1 MKKRLSLLLILCLLA
16 MGAPALA
23 APGDAILL
31 QSGEDG
37 FTVASSFALIGDTL
51 YALSS
56 ASLFTVPAAGGDSME
71 YAIDTA
77 ALATQEN
84 GRFIPANVIAAG
96 DTPLVYGYECLGG
109 EEDYCNFALYR
120 VELAEGVARLTPQ
133 IALPAEN
140 MVEYMGI
147 FAMPRQ
153 LYAPFVLDG
162 KMVARSHDAGSSI
175 AVVDLASGELTLIE
189 GLLPLFQWLIPY
201 QDGAALAI
209 AYDDLAGT
217 AAIHKVD
224 LGQATAEPLC
234 EFAVAG
240 APGHF
245 CYDESAGALFFAMDG
260 ELYKM
265 EGMQPESLLPVAAL
279 PLTGEMN
286 ALPVLTQDG
295 FLIAG
300 DSMTILRRNTDPSQ
314 RADALLNI
322 QQNYHAVVES
332 AFKSFA
338 EAHPEIELNLVESHE
353 DIIQAMLTQSSTM
366 DVFALC
372 TADAA
377 YSALFE
383 RGYMA
388 ELTDSAAIAQMVQA
402 MYPAIQNAVCKEG
415 EVYALPVEMHTGRGL
430 ISYNAELWASL
441 GYAPEEFPQTWP
453 AFLRLLAQL
462 GSAVEAGK
470 MDALAPYY
478 SIDGFREELFRAM
491 LDAYML
497 YISQPGR
504 EFHLDTPLFREMAEA
519 FEAID
524 FAALGFP
531 ETVDLESAAAP
542 ENVLIELFTNFTAGI
557 NSSSAYRIAP
567 LAMQEGETPLI
578 AVQLY
583 AVFVNPYSANRDL
596 AIAFL
601 EEVAAQQDPLFL
613 AHTTPGKN
621 DAVPNEHYAESLAVY
636 DAEIASLEERLDSAE
651 DEAQKAALQAEIEL
665 SEQYRAE
672 FEANNRYLA
681 DEASIAAYRELAE
694 FLAVTPFWG
703 LDEETSIEYDTAIR
717 EYLSGLIDIDEFI
730 ARIDQ
735 KLKMIVLEGQ

>member
-77 ALATQEN
+77 ALTTQEN

-96 DTPLVYGYECLGG
+96 DAPLVYGYECVGD

-133 IALPAEN
+133 IALPVEN

-162 KMVARSHDAGSSI
+162 KMVARSYDAGSSI

-217 AAIHKVD
+217 AAICY
-224 LGQATAEPLC
+224 AE
-234 EFAVAG
+234 
-240 APGHF
+240 
-245 CYDESAGALFFAMDG
+245 DDDALFFAMDG

-279 PLTGEMN
+279 PLTGETN

-322 QQNYHAVVES
+322 QQNYHAVVEG

-388 ELTDSAAIAQMVQA
+388 ELTDSAPIAQMVQA

-504 EFHLDTPLFREMAEA
+504 EFQLDTPLFREMAEA

-542 ENVLIELFTNFTAGI
+542 EDVLIELFTNFTAGI

-601 EEVAAQQDPLFL
+601 EEIAAQQDPLFL

-717 EYLSGLIDIDEFI
+717 EYLSGLTGIDEFI
-730 ARIDQ
+730 AHIDQ

>member
-1 MKKRLSLLLILCLLA
+1 MSARHGRASAGRAGRRHFAAKRRRRLYRGKLLCA
-16 MGAPALA
+16 HRR
-23 APGDAILL
+23 
-31 QSGEDG
+31 
-37 FTVASSFALIGDTL
+37 
-51 YALSS
+51 YALCALQRVAIYGSRHR
-56 ASLFTVPAAGGDSME
+56 GGVKE

-96 DTPLVYGYECLGG
+96 DAPLVYGYECVGD

-133 IALPAEN
+133 IALPVEN

-201 QDGAALAI
+201 RDGAVLAI

-217 AAIHKVD
+217 AAIHTVD

-279 PLTGEMN
+279 PLTGETN

-322 QQNYHAVVES
+322 QQNYHAVVEG
-332 AFKSFA
+332 AFKSFG

-388 ELTDSAAIAQMVQA
+388 ELTDSAPIAQMVQA

-453 AFLRLLAQL
+453 AFLRLLAHL

-470 MDALAPYY
+470 WTRSRHTIPSM
-478 SIDGFREELFRAM
+478 
-491 LDAYML
+491 
-497 YISQPGR
+497 
-504 EFHLDTPLFREMAEA
+504 
-519 FEAID
+519 D
-524 FAALGFP
+524 FARSC
-531 ETVDLESAAAP
+531 SAPCWTLTCCTSASP
-542 ENVLIELFTNFTAGI
+542 GG
-557 NSSSAYRIAP
+557 NSIWIPRCSAKWRKPSRPSISP
-567 LAMQEGETPLI
+567 R
-578 AVQLY
+578 
-583 AVFVNPYSANRDL
+583 S
-596 AIAFL
+596 
-601 EEVAAQQDPLFL
+601 
-613 AHTTPGKN
+613 
-621 DAVPNEHYAESLAVY
+621 
-636 DAEIASLEERLDSAE
+636 DSR
-651 DEAQKAALQAEIEL
+651 K
-665 SEQYRAE
+665 R
-672 FEANNRYLA
+672 
-681 DEASIAAYRELAE
+681 
-694 FLAVTPFWG
+694 
-703 LDEETSIEYDTAIR
+703 
-717 EYLSGLIDIDEFI
+717 
-730 ARIDQ
+730 
-735 KLKMIVLEGQ
+735 